1 MAVMTRWVAIQR
13 SHDRGAAEV
22 VAMVAIAPLVI
33 AVALLMVALGRG
45 VDASTV
51 VRSAAFAGAQ
61 AAALERTPSSA
72 QAVAEHVVLSAL
84 DQNPHC
90 VAPEVIVDVS
100 AFGPGGMVSVMASCT
115 PREIGVDAVDS
126 LRRESGWAHGG
137 AVGLWAPV
145 GTRRVAVA
153 TAVVDRFRFSQP
165 LQVGT

>member
-1 MAVMTRWVAIQR
+1 
-13 SHDRGAAEV
+13 
-22 VAMVAIAPLVI
+22 
-33 AVALLMVALGRG
+33 
-45 VDASTV
+45 

-100 AFGPGGMVSVMASCT
+100 AFGPGGLVSVMASCA

-137 AVGLWAPV
+137 AVGLSAPV